1 MGDTVVQLPRRPVV
15 LLGRPVKPGA
25 AAIARRRGDALDQ
38 GLAAALAA
46 QRRIDE
52 QILQIARLGG
62 HPGMR
67 VEQVMDD
74 AGERSRRVVQPRA
87 KASDRTIPRH
97 QPPPSLLI
105 DFGWQRGLVEI
116 EIASP
121 QLVPS
126 RPIGGPQLGYHD
138 LAHREFLT
146 LIVTGTTTWQVL
158 RERNRF
164 IAIALAGRTTFG
176 RHGWSMTI

>member
-1 MGDTVVQLPRRPVV
+1 
-15 LLGRPVKPGA
+15 
-25 AAIARRRGDALDQ
+25 
-38 GLAAALAA
+38 
-46 QRRIDE
+46 
-52 QILQIARLGG
+52 
-62 HPGMR
+62 MR

-74 AGERSRRVVQPRA
+74 AGERSRRVIQPRA

-138 LAHREFLT
+138 LAHRECLT

-158 RERNRF
+158 GERNRF
-164 IAIALAGRTTFG
+164 IGSALSGCHLRGTGMVDEDVQRSAEELRETAAKLRQLARQTRFASTRRELLGLAERFETIAAQLDEGG
-176 RHGWSMTI
+176 PPPQSGG